1 VIYVVS
7 FSSLALALLEEVR
20 TPKREKSPFLELVF
34 ECFQLN
40 ILFSTPLVCG
50 KQRCVC
56 FFNSFLVV
64 LWKKMGIFVLILG
77 VFGFFLMWWRCFY
90 GWEMVLH
97 SVFGGWQIN
106 NKVGFIE
113 EEISRG
119 MPFLLFS
126 IWDFLLHC
134 RIAASKTTWCF
145 PLEASLSWQ
154 KRAFT
159 WYWYFPGF
167 FFYSAFLYLILLVQ
181 CFDCVVFFSYM

>member
-1 VIYVVS
+1 
-7 FSSLALALLEEVR
+7 
-20 TPKREKSPFLELVF
+20 
-34 ECFQLN
+34 
-40 ILFSTPLVCG
+40 
-50 KQRCVC
+50 
-56 FFNSFLVV
+56 
-64 LWKKMGIFVLILG
+64 
-77 VFGFFLMWWRCFY
+77 
-90 GWEMVLH
+90 
-97 SVFGGWQIN
+97 
-106 NKVGFIE
+106 
-113 EEISRG
+113 

-145 PLEASLSWQ
+145 PLEVSLSWQ